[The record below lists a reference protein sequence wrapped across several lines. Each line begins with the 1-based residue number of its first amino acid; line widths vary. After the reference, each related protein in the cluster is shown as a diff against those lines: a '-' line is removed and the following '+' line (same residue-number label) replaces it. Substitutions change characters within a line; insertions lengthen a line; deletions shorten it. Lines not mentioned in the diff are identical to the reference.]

1 MGPYPLPS
9 HLDYY
14 GEGEDRFYFQTLGKY
29 DLAVY
34 LGEVEKPLFYAHIDP
49 IRGRLA
55 YVNSRPK
62 PALLARKNSRRVIHL
77 DQDGT
82 LTMLPGDLVVAF
94 TGSIQEQAV
103 LEAIREDPDARAG
116 RLVTSIL
123 ERARGTVVAVRFIS
137 NEEPALAEESS
148 ELTLAVA

>member
-14 GEGEDRFYFQTLGKY
+14 GEGEDCFYFQTLGKH

-34 LGEVEKPLFYAHIDP
+34 LGEVEKPLFYAHVDP
-49 IRGRLA
+49 IRGRLV

-62 PALLARKNSRRVIHL
+62 PALLARRNSRRVIHL
-77 DQDGT
+77 EHEGT
-82 LTMLPGDLVVAF
+82 ITMLPGDVMVAF
-94 TGSIQEQAV
+94 MGSIQEHVV
-103 LEAIREDPDARAG
+103 LDAIRENPDARAG
-116 RLVTSIL
+116 PLVTRIL
-123 ERARGTVVAVRFIS
+123 EHGHGTVIAVRFIS